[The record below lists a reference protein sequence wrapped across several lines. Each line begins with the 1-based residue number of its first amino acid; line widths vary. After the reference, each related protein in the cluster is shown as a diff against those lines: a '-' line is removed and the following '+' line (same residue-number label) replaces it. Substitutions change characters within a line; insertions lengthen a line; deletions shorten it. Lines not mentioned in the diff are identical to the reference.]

1 MKTKITQSIVANF
14 QAAAQDIIVVDNTLP
29 GFILRIRPTGTKI
42 WYFRYRTAGGPQR
55 RLVLGRYPGVGA
67 AAARQLALQA
77 AGDVAR
83 GVDVLVR
90 KREVRAAGE
99 RARHSTLTTF
109 ITQRYEPWALTYL
122 KSGEFQVER
131 IKADF
136 ADWMAK
142 PLADINSWL
151 IEGWRKRQLAAGLAP
166 STINRN
172 LQRLRGLLSKAVL
185 WKVIDEHPFADI
197 KPLKFD
203 RTGRA
208 RYLSEVEEKQLR
220 AALLGREQKLRR
232 CRVSFNRWRK
242 VRGYPLLPLRTSE
255 FIDHLRPIVLLALN
269 TGLRRGELFNLT
281 WQDIDTDAK
290 WLTVQGET
298 AKSGQTRRIPLN
310 VEALAILCGWQTH
323 CGKVRNEDRVFP
335 GAGGAKLTRIDT
347 AWSKLVQR
355 ANLDNFRF
363 HDLRHHF
370 ASRLVQSGIDLNT
383 VRDLLGHADLEMVLR
398 YAHLSPDRLTMAVET
413 IAR

>member
-1 MKTKITQSIVANF
+1 M
-14 QAAAQDIIVVDNTLP
+14 QAAAQDIVVVDSSLP
-29 GFILRIRPTGTKI
+29 GFVLRIRPTGTKI
-42 WYFRYRTAGGPQR
+42 WYFRYRTPGGPQR
-55 RLVLGRYPGVGA
+55 RQVLGRYPGVGA

-90 KREVRAAGE
+90 KREVRAEGE

-131 IKADF
+131 IQADF

-142 PLADINSWL
+142 PLADLNSWL
-151 IEGWRKRQLAAGLAP
+151 IEGWRKRQLAASLAP
-166 STINRN
+166 ATINRN
-172 LQRLRGLLSKAVL
+172 LQRLRGLLSKAVQ
-185 WKVIDEHPFADI
+185 WKVIDQHPFADI
-197 KPLKFD
+197 KPLKCD

-208 RYLSEVEEKQLR
+208 RYLSDAEEKQLR
-220 AALLGREQKLRR
+220 AALFAREQKLRR
-232 CRVSFNRWRK
+232 CRVSFNKWRA
-242 VRGYPLLPLRTSE
+242 VRGYPLFPLRTCE

-269 TGLRRGELFNLT
+269 TGLRRGELFNLR
-281 WQDIDTDAK
+281 WQDVDTDAK

-310 VEALAILCGWQTH
+310 VEALAILSGWQTH
-323 CGKVRNEDRVFP
+323 CGKVRAEDRVFP

-347 AWSKLVQR
+347 AWSKLVKR
-355 ANLDNFRF
+355 ANLNNFRF

-398 YAHLSPDRLTMAVET
+398 YAHLSPDRLTMAVEKV
-413 IAR
+413 AR